1 MTRVPGRSKELPYG
15 GRRKRTIC
23 GYCAATRGSTHDQF
37 NETESALA
45 LGMLKYGRRHML
57 NSNVG
62 ENILTHKL
70 SRADYVMRKRQKKKQ
85 RMRKRTKS
93 SRNPS

>member
-1 MTRVPGRSKELPYG
+1 MSFYG
-15 GRRKRTIC
+15 LKP
-23 GYCAATRGSTHDQF
+23 
-37 NETESALA
+37 LA
-45 LGMLKYGRRHML
+45 LTSDMPESQGPPRGGKGQGSMG
-57 NSNVG
+57 
-62 ENILTHKL
+62 HKL